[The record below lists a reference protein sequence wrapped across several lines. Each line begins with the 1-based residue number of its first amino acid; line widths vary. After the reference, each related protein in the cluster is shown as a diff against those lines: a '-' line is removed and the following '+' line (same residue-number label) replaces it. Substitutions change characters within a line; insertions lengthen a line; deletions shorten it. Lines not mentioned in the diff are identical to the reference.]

1 MVTATGIAPGSE
13 MTAQMEQV
21 EERNVSGVLHV
32 AAIFGSHMVLQ
43 RNKPIAVFGALAAD
57 CAGMEVVAEIH
68 DFDGSL
74 IAQEHAYSSQNVVN
88 GFSQWRVMLPAQ
100 PEGGPYTLRIVA
112 GNDAIEF
119 DDVLIGEVWLAGGQS
134 NMELELRNSEHA
146 DEALEDCADP
156 LLRFYN
162 VPKTGVINRNAENT
176 SSWQESS
183 PENSGVMSAVAYYF
197 ARKLR
202 SELDPDLPVGI
213 VDCYIGGT
221 SISCWMSE
229 DALNSSDAGRDYLTR
244 YQRAIAGK
252 TQQQFELET
261 SEWQSQMDA
270 WNAAVETV
278 RQTNPNATSSELSE
292 QCGTCPWP
300 PPLTP
305 TSQWRPCGP
314 FHAMLERIMPYSLA
328 GFLWYQG
335 EEDEQYCGFYRELL
349 GMMIGEWRALWS
361 ENLPFLIVQLP
372 QWIDGKTA
380 ADGDDPM
387 RWPVLR
393 EAQWDAAQSIDNVY
407 AICTID
413 CGEYDNIHPLDKRTP
428 GERLANCALRQ
439 IYGMDRVP
447 VHGPTVLGFR
457 CDPNGRV
464 RLFFRYAHGLHFE
477 GTTPGSGDDDFDGQL
492 PTLVRVPER
501 SGFELAGSDGMFHPA
516 TAAIFV
522 DCDIDDLVNSRVNV
536 VDYNATEFG
545 IPINSRSIGTIT
557 LATPDVPDPVAMR
570 YAWRSWGP
578 APLFNDDGLP
588 AQPFRLDLTDHTAP
602 AEHAE
607 PAEPAEPV
615 TPDDTAD

>member
-162 VPKTGVINRNAENT
+162 VPKTGVINRNAENA

-557 LATPDVPDPVAMR
+557 LATPDVPEPVAMR

>member
-1 MVTATGIAPGSE
+1 
-13 MTAQMEQV
+13 
-21 EERNVSGVLHV
+21 
-32 AAIFGSHMVLQ
+32 
-43 RNKPIAVFGALAAD
+43 
-57 CAGMEVVAEIH
+57 
-68 DFDGSL
+68 
-74 IAQEHAYSSQNVVN
+74 
-88 GFSQWRVMLPAQ
+88 
-100 PEGGPYTLRIVA
+100 
-112 GNDAIEF
+112 
-119 DDVLIGEVWLAGGQS
+119 
-134 NMELELRNSEHA
+134 
-146 DEALEDCADP
+146 
-156 LLRFYN
+156 
-162 VPKTGVINRNAENT
+162 
-176 SSWQESS
+176 
-183 PENSGVMSAVAYYF
+183 MSAVAYYF

-335 EEDEQYCGFYRELL
+335 EEDEQYSGSYRELL

-380 ADGDDPM
+380 ADGNDPM

-557 LATPDVPDPVAMR
+557 LATPDVPEPVAMR

-588 AQPFRLDLTDHTAP
+588 AQPFRLDLTDHTSP
-602 AEHAE
+602 VES
-607 PAEPAEPV
+607 AEPV
-615 TPDDTAD
+615 TPDGTAD

>member
-1 MVTATGIAPGSE
+1 
-13 MTAQMEQV
+13 
-21 EERNVSGVLHV
+21 
-32 AAIFGSHMVLQ
+32 
-43 RNKPIAVFGALAAD
+43 
-57 CAGMEVVAEIH
+57 
-68 DFDGSL
+68 
-74 IAQEHAYSSQNVVN
+74 
-88 GFSQWRVMLPAQ
+88 
-100 PEGGPYTLRIVA
+100 
-112 GNDAIEF
+112 
-119 DDVLIGEVWLAGGQS
+119 
-134 NMELELRNSEHA
+134 
-146 DEALEDCADP
+146 
-156 LLRFYN
+156 
-162 VPKTGVINRNAENT
+162 
-176 SSWQESS
+176 
-183 PENSGVMSAVAYYF
+183 
-197 ARKLR
+197 
-202 SELDPDLPVGI
+202 
-213 VDCYIGGT
+213 
-221 SISCWMSE
+221 MSE

-252 TQQQFELET
+252 TQQQFELEA

-300 PPLTP
+300 PPLTL

-380 ADGDDPM
+380 ADGNDPM

-447 VHGPTVLGFR
+447 VHGPTVL
-457 CDPNGRV
+457 
-464 RLFFRYAHGLHFE
+464 A
-477 GTTPGSGDDDFDGQL
+477 
-492 PTLVRVPER
+492 
-501 SGFELAGSDGMFHPA
+501 SDA
-516 TAAIFV
+516 TRTAAYA
-522 DCDIDDLVNSRVNV
+522 CS
-536 VDYNATEFG
+536 
-545 IPINSRSIGTIT
+545 S
-557 LATPDVPDPVAMR
+557 AMR
-570 YAWRSWGP
+570 TACISKAPRP
-578 APLFNDDGLP
+578 AAATMISMASCDFG
-588 AQPFRLDLTDHTAP
+588 ARAGTFRLRTGRFRRYVPPGDRRDFRGLRHR
-602 AEHAE
+602 
-607 PAEPAEPV
+607 
-615 TPDDTAD
+615 

>member
-162 VPKTGVINRNAENT
+162 VPKTGVINRNAENA

-335 EEDEQYCGFYRELL
+335 EEDEQYSGSYRELL

-380 ADGDDPM
+380 ADGNDPM

-557 LATPDVPDPVAMR
+557 LATPDVPEPVAMR

-602 AEHAE
+602 V
-607 PAEPAEPV
+607 EPAEPV

>member
-162 VPKTGVINRNAENT
+162 VPKTGVINRNAENA

-557 LATPDVPDPVAMR
+557 LATPDVPEPVAMR

-607 PAEPAEPV
+607 HAEPAEPV
-615 TPDDTAD
+615 TPDGTAD

>member
-1 MVTATGIAPGSE
+1 M
-13 MTAQMEQV
+13 
-21 EERNVSGVLHV
+21 
-32 AAIFGSHMVLQ
+32 
-43 RNKPIAVFGALAAD
+43 
-57 CAGMEVVAEIH
+57 AEIH
-68 DFDGSL
+68 YFDGSL
-74 IAQEHAYSSQNVVN
+74 ISQEHAYSSQNVVN

-176 SSWQESS
+176 SSWQESA

-477 GTTPGSGDDDFDGQL
+477 GTTTGGGDDDFDGQL

-501 SGFELAGSDGMFHPA
+501 SGFELAGSDGMFQPA

-557 LATPDVPDPVAMR
+557 LATPDVPEPVAMR

-602 AEHAE
+602 VES
-607 PAEPAEPV
+607 AEPV
-615 TPDDTAD
+615 TPDGTAD

>member
-100 PEGGPYTLRIVA
+100 PEGGPYMLRIVA

-557 LATPDVPDPVAMR
+557 LATPDVPEPVAMR

-607 PAEPAEPV
+607 HAEPAEPV

>member
-1 MVTATGIAPGSE
+1 
-13 MTAQMEQV
+13 
-21 EERNVSGVLHV
+21 
-32 AAIFGSHMVLQ
+32 
-43 RNKPIAVFGALAAD
+43 
-57 CAGMEVVAEIH
+57 
-68 DFDGSL
+68 
-74 IAQEHAYSSQNVVN
+74 
-88 GFSQWRVMLPAQ
+88 
-100 PEGGPYTLRIVA
+100 
-112 GNDAIEF
+112 
-119 DDVLIGEVWLAGGQS
+119 
-134 NMELELRNSEHA
+134 MELELRNSEHA

-162 VPKTGVINRNAENT
+162 VPKTGVINRNAENA

-361 ENLPFLIVQLP
+361 ENLPFFIVQLP

-380 ADGDDPM
+380 ADGNDPM

-477 GTTPGSGDDDFDGQL
+477 GTTPGGGDDFDGQL

-557 LATPDVPDPVAMR
+557 LATPDVPEPVAMR

-602 AEHAE
+602 VE
-607 PAEPAEPV
+607 PVEPV
-615 TPDDTAD
+615 TPDGTAD

>member
-557 LATPDVPDPVAMR
+557 LATPDVPEPVAMR